1 MKTFGMK
8 MSWMCWMKILIYK
21 WFKLFEWNWKWL
33 NLNHLYYIEIYKVKL
48 LHFGM
53 ELNVMDELPKQD
65 SLGLAKWKHLEWK
78 WVECVE
84 WKYLQIVQ
92 TIWMDWK
99 WFAYFFKSFWWV
111 ENDSSLTISKN
122 GISYLNGGG
131 KYGVSHFLT
140 T

>member
-1 MKTFGMK
+1 
-8 MSWMCWMKILIYK
+8 
-21 WFKLFEWNWKWL
+21 
-33 NLNHLYYIEIYKVKL
+33 
-48 LHFGM
+48 M
-53 ELNVMDELPKQD
+53 ESNGIDELPKQE
-65 SLGLAKWKHLEWK
+65 SLGLSEWKYLEWK